1 MMQIIN
7 VKIFKCSYKCNG
19 LYERLALTDEANV
32 MQRNTMGA
40 VAELCKLL
48 SGTESWG

>member
-1 MMQIIN
+1 MGFMKEAKDAQRG
-7 VKIFKCSYKCNG
+7 S
-19 LYERLALTDEANV
+19 LTYEANV

-48 SGTESWG
+48 SGTECWG